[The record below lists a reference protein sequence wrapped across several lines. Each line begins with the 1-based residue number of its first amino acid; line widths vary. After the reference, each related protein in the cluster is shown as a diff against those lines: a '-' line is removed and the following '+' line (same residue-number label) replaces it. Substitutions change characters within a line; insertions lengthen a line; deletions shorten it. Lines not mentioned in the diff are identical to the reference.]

1 MEHNMH
7 SPTETVTCVGE
18 ILRTADNM
26 DSRTETVKWESEN
39 LKTRGMSFHDDYQDT
54 NKKASRHENDPFDL
68 RNRFVVKQKE
78 VYARALSEIK
88 AGRKSRCIF

>member
-1 MEHNMH
+1 
-7 SPTETVTCVGE
+7 
-18 ILRTADNM
+18 
-26 DSRTETVKWESEN
+26 
-39 LKTRGMSFHDDYQDT
+39 MSFYYDDYQHT

-88 AGRKSRCIF
+88 AGRKSRCSAFSDACILHPTLHQELVYATMQFCLKERCIF